1 MGDFAPRDLTLAGET
16 RRVHVGGQG
25 PAVTVMQEMPGL
37 SPQVVRFARWLRDA
51 GFTVWLPSLFGAE
64 GTAEAGAS
72 IFRRACT
79 AVAFRTLTGQ
89 GASPVTAWL
98 RSLARLAQAECG
110 GPGVGAVG
118 MCFTGSFALSMMLEP
133 AMLAPVLC
141 QPALPLDD
149 PAALESP
156 PRELARVR
164 HRLGR
169 DQRSSRPPN
178 SIACRRPAVRF
189 PQKRPA
195 SARKLATSSAATAEG
210 CHRNADP
217 PASPCGAGRALPGT
231 MSSWRG
237 TFAKDLPGPA
247 RQRGGAAG
255 YGAVEIG
262 RANSHPARRRSG
274 TSSVMARPSA
284 LHSRRSSPSTPATA
298 ALSRVEPKPA
308 TRSSAGVAGPF
319 VSVQAMSSLSAWIVK
334 STARCPSGTD
344 NAPYL

>member
-1 MGDFAPRDLTLAGET
+1 MRDDRMGDFTPRDITLAGET

-51 GFTVWLPSLFGAE
+51 GFTVWLPSLFGVDGAKR
-64 GTAEAGAS
+64 TAEAGAS

-79 AVAFRTLTGQ
+79 AVAFRTLAGQ

-110 GPGVGAVG
+110 GPGVGAGG
-118 MCFTGSFALSMMLEP
+118 MCFTGSFALSMMLAP

-141 QPALPLDD
+141 QPALPLD

-189 PQKRPA
+189 PQERPA
-195 SARKLATSSAATAEG
+195 SARKQATSSAGMAEG

-217 PASPCGAGRALPGT
+217 PASPCGAGGPLPGT

-237 TFAKDLPGPA
+237 TFAKDLPALRDSAVGRPVMG
-247 RQRGGAAG
+247 RWKSGGRTVTRPGAA
-255 YGAVEIG
+255 AEP
-262 RANSHPARRRSG
+262 PA
-274 TSSVMARPSA
+274 
-284 LHSRRSSPSTPATA
+284 
-298 ALSRVEPKPA
+298 
-308 TRSSAGVAGPF
+308 
-319 VSVQAMSSLSAWIVK
+319 
-334 STARCPSGTD
+334 
-344 NAPYL
+344 